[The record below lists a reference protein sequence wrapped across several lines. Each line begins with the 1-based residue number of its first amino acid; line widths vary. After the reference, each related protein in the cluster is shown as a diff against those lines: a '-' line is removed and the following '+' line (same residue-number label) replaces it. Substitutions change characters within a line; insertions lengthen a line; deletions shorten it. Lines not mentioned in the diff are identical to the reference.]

1 MIAQWRLQKSKF
13 SMEQLYALVGI
24 SRQAVHKGSKRKC
37 EVMTRNIE
45 VFDQVDVIRSKHKKM
60 GSRVLYSKLKD
71 PPMGI
76 TAFECLMS
84 ERGMTIPRSKKYI
97 VTTQS
102 AGTSR
107 YPNLKSGLK
116 VNDINQLIVGD
127 ITYYQPKVELYY
139 IFALKDVYS
148 GRIVGLTGDTNM
160 KADKAQRCLAQLVR
174 LRGTAALE
182 GAIHHTDGGG
192 QYRATAYLN
201 RLNNYGMQISQAY
214 NSLENGCAEQLND
227 ILKSGYLDNEEI
239 NNVKDLHHALWKI
252 KRLINEDRPVRALGY
267 RTPLAYEEY
276 IADIPID
283 QRRIVERYD
292 FTKDHCTTNGFVKAS
307 SPGKNLDTCQQTKE
321 LRPKEDG
328 AIMNGIPE
336 HR

>member
-1 MIAQWRLQKSKF
+1 VIAQWRLQKNKYSL
-13 SMEQLYALVGI
+13 ERLYTHLGT
-24 SRQAVHKGSKRKC
+24 SRQAVHKGVKRKC
-37 EVMTRNIE
+37 EVATGNVE
-45 VFDQVDVIRSKHKKM
+45 VLDQVQKIRSKHKKM

-76 TAFECLMS
+76 TVFERLMS
-84 ERGMTIPRSKKYI
+84 EQGMTIPRSKKYI

-102 AGTSR
+102 AGTPR
-107 YPNLKSGLK
+107 YPNLKNGLK

-148 GRIVGLTGDTNM
+148 GRILGLTGDTNM
-160 KADKAQRCLAQLVR
+160 KADKALRCLAQMVR
-174 LRGTAALE
+174 LRGTAALQE
-182 GAIHHTDGGG
+182 ALHHTDGGG
-192 QYRATAYLN
+192 QYRATAYLK

-214 NSLENGCAEQLND
+214 SSLENGCAEQLND

-239 NNVKDLHHALWKI
+239 NNVQDLHRSLQKI
-252 KRLINEDRPVRALGY
+252 KRLINEDRPVHALGY
-267 RTPLAYEEY
+267 RTPVAYEEY

-283 QRRIVERYD
+283 ERRIVERYD
-292 FTKDHCTTNGFVKAS
+292 FNKERSTKNGVLKAS
-307 SPGKNLDTCQQTKE
+307 SPGNNIDMCQETKE

-328 AIMNGIPE
+328 ASINGIPE